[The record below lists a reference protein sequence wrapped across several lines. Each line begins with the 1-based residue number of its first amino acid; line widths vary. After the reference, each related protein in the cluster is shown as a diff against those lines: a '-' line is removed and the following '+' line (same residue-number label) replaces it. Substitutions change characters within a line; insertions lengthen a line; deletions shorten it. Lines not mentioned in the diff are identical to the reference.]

1 MSYET
6 AQHYFVG
13 RKEGTTS
20 SHHDAYIQ
28 GYTHPTIAY
37 NRGLQDRNVELIP
50 KLALSWDCRLK
61 LACMN
66 PELVVIAHQQRA
78 VNTFSPLAH
87 TARQI
92 SKVEGTRR
100 L

>member
-1 MSYET
+1 M
-6 AQHYFVG
+6 G
-13 RKEGTTS
+13 C
-20 SHHDAYIQ
+20 
-28 GYTHPTIAY
+28 
-37 NRGLQDRNVELIP
+37 NRGLQDRKVELIP

-92 SKVEGTRR
+92 SKVGGTQNFTFCEAKVNPAMRVKS
-100 L
+100 

>member
-1 MSYET
+1 M
-6 AQHYFVG
+6 G
-13 RKEGTTS
+13 
-20 SHHDAYIQ
+20 
-28 GYTHPTIAY
+28 Y
-37 NRGLQDRNVELIP
+37 NRGLQDRKVELIP

-92 SKVEGTRR
+92 SKVGGTQYLTFCGTKVNPAMRVKS
-100 L
+100 

>member
-1 MSYET
+1 M
-6 AQHYFVG
+6 G
-13 RKEGTTS
+13 C
-20 SHHDAYIQ
+20 
-28 GYTHPTIAY
+28 
-37 NRGLQDRNVELIP
+37 NRGLQDRKVELIP
-50 KLALSWDCRLK
+50 KPAPSWDCRLK

-92 SKVEGTRR
+92 SKVGGTQYPDLSGLR
-100 L
+100 